1 MERRHQFRFMTDK
14 VPDKKVIEKIVQT
27 SFNLTPIKNDTW
39 FFYVDIYGP
48 EYAEDKRKLCLQ
60 TSCAIPEKNEDHIYN
75 QYSQGMPREK
85 HIQEDLFPLLDDY
98 HETGIRNPGL
108 PAFNTQVMA
117 PYLFVFRYKLNNFKP
132 NNIMVKMCARDK
144 NEWQAPYE
152 NVVKIDYAW
161 PGASMLA
168 YVMAVLANKEGLDA
182 SFCQCFWKSNYNYNS
197 IYNNESDEVLFFL
210 SIGYGDKEKDKVR
223 YPRIK
228 VAKSKVLKWM

>member
-1 MERRHQFRFMTDK
+1 M
-14 VPDKKVIEKIVQT
+14 
-27 SFNLTPIKNDTW
+27 
-39 FFYVDIYGP
+39 
-48 EYAEDKRKLCLQ
+48 
-60 TSCAIPEKNEDHIYN
+60 
-75 QYSQGMPREK
+75 
-85 HIQEDLFPLLDDY
+85 
-98 HETGIRNPGL
+98 
-108 PAFNTQVMA
+108 
-117 PYLFVFRYKLNNFKP
+117 
-132 NNIMVKMCARDK
+132 RDK